1 MAPGRTG
8 GALATVKP
16 DCVSAENRGRAQT
29 PGPPSGSTPPSLL
42 RCAEVFKS
50 FHFSV
55 SRENLHPVSGPAG
68 IGRFICT
75 RSGPEFGTVV
85 VGTPREAGQEGRV
98 LLFSREGQKAFDS
111 VSCPP
116 DGHSCILPMAPRIF
130 AL

>member
-16 DCVSAENRGRAQT
+16 DCVSTENRGRAQT
-29 PGPPSGSTPPSLL
+29 PGPLSGSTPPS
-42 RCAEVFKS
+42 AEVSKS
-50 FHFSV
+50 FHFFV
-55 SRENLHPVSGPAG
+55 SRENLHPVSGSAG

-98 LLFSREGQKAFDS
+98 LLFSGEGQKAFDS

-116 DGHSCILPMAPRIF
+116 DGHSCILPVAPRIF